1 MTALAQRN
9 PQAYGVLITLAG
21 VMIFVPDALVMRL
34 IGGDM
39 LALAFWRGLLS
50 GGIFLAGNLI
60 LARHTMP
67 RRGEWLDRKGLL
79 VIGLNAAGMLTWCS
93 AMQYTTAANALL
105 VLATAPFIAALLS
118 WLTLRE
124 TIDRA
129 TALAIGL
136 VFLGVVVIASGS
148 MGHGRL
154 LGDAFALMNATAIAA
169 YYVTLRTTGTRN
181 MLPHLALGSILGGVL
196 ALPFADFVPVDAT
209 TALLIFLSG
218 AIILPG
224 AAGLLMLGPRYLPAP
239 EVSMITLLEV
249 ILGPLLVWAVIG
261 ENPGQMTLIGG
272 TVIVVTVALHTAR
285 RLSQPHGQMKGVG

>member
-1 MTALAQRN
+1 MTALSQRN
-9 PQAYGVLITLAG
+9 PQAYGVLVTLAG

-39 LALAFWRGLLS
+39 LALAFWRGILA
-50 GGIFLAGNLI
+50 GGIFLAANLI
-60 LARHTMP
+60 FARQTMP
-67 RRGEWLDRKGLL
+67 SKGEWFDRKGLL
-79 VIGLNAAGMLTWCS
+79 VIGLNAVGGITWCS
-93 AMQYTTAANALL
+93 AMQYTSAANALL

-136 VFLGVVVIASGS
+136 VFAGVLIIGSGS

-154 LGDAFALMNATAIAA
+154 LGDAFALVNATAIAA
-169 YYVTLRTTGTRN
+169 YYVTLRTTGRRN
-181 MLPHLALGSILGGVL
+181 MLPHLALGAILGGLL
-196 ALPFADFVPVDAT
+196 ALPFAEFVPVDGG
-209 TALLIFLSG
+209 TAFLIFLSG
-218 AIILPG
+218 AVILPG

-249 ILGPLLVWAVIG
+249 ILGPMLVWAVIG
-261 ENPGQMTLIGG
+261 ENPGQMSLIGG
-272 TVIVVTVALHTAR
+272 AVIVVTVALHTLR
-285 RLSQPHGQMKGVG
+285 RVSQPQGGG

>member
-1 MTALAQRN
+1 MTDLAQRN
-9 PQAYGVLITLAG
+9 PQAYGVLVTLAG

-39 LALAFWRGLLS
+39 LALAFWRGILA
-50 GGIFLAGNLI
+50 GGIFLAANLVF
-60 LARHTMP
+60 ARQTMP
-67 RRGEWLDRKGLL
+67 GKGEWFDRKGLL
-79 VIGLNAAGMLTWCS
+79 VIGLNAVGGITWCS
-93 AMQYTTAANALL
+93 AMQYTSAANALL

-136 VFLGVVVIASGS
+136 VFAGVLIIGSGS

-154 LGDAFALMNATAIAA
+154 LGDAFALVNATAIAA
-169 YYVTLRTTGTRN
+169 YYVTLRTTGRRN
-181 MLPHLALGSILGGVL
+181 MLPHLALGAILGGFL
-196 ALPFADFVPVDAT
+196 ALPFAEFVPVDGG
-209 TALLIFLSG
+209 TAFLIFLSG
-218 AIILPG
+218 AVILPG

-261 ENPGQMTLIGG
+261 ENPGQMSLIGG
-272 TVIVVTVALHTAR
+272 ALIVVTVALHTLR
-285 RLSQPHGQMKGVG
+285 RISQPQGAS

>member
-1 MTALAQRN
+1 MTDLAQRN
-9 PQAYGVLITLAG
+9 PQAYGVLVTLAG

-39 LALAFWRGLLS
+39 LALAFWRGILA
-50 GGIFLAGNLI
+50 GGIFLAANLVF
-60 LARHTMP
+60 ARQTMP
-67 RRGEWLDRKGLL
+67 GKGEWFDRKGLL
-79 VIGLNAAGMLTWCS
+79 VIGLNAVGGITWCS
-93 AMQYTTAANALL
+93 AMQYTSAANALL

-136 VFLGVVVIASGS
+136 VFAGVLIIGSGS

-154 LGDAFALMNATAIAA
+154 LGDAFALVNATAIAA
-169 YYVTLRTTGTRN
+169 YYVTLRTTGRRN
-181 MLPHLALGSILGGVL
+181 MLPHLALGAILGGFL
-196 ALPFADFVPVDAT
+196 ALPFAEFVPVDGG
-209 TALLIFLSG
+209 TAFLIFLSG
-218 AIILPG
+218 AVILPG

-261 ENPGQMTLIGG
+261 ENPGQMSLIGG
-272 TVIVVTVALHTAR
+272 AVIVVTVALHTLR
-285 RLSQPHGQMKGVG
+285 RISQPQGAG

>member
-1 MTALAQRN
+1 MIPLAQRN
-9 PQAYGVLITLAG
+9 PQAYGVLVTLAG

-50 GGIFLAGNLI
+50 GGIFLSANLI

-67 RRGEWLDRKGLL
+67 GKGEWVDRKGLL
-79 VIGLNAAGMLTWCS
+79 VIGLNAVGVISWCS
-93 AMQYTTAANALL
+93 AMQYTSAANALL

-136 VFLGVVVIASGS
+136 VFAGVLVIASGS
-148 MGHGRL
+148 LGQGRL
-154 LGDAFALMNATAIAA
+154 LGDGFALLNATSIAA
-169 YYVTLRTTGTRN
+169 YYVTLRTTGRRN
-181 MLPHLALGSILGGVL
+181 MLPHVAVGSILGGLL
-196 ALPFADFVPVDAT
+196 ALPFASFAPVTAETAT
-209 TALLIFLSG
+209 LIFLSG

-272 TVIVVTVALHTAR
+272 ALIVATVTLHTLR
-285 RLSQPHGQMKGVG
+285 RLSQPEAKP

>member
-1 MTALAQRN
+1 MTALSQRN
-9 PQAYGVLITLAG
+9 PQAYGVLVTLAG

-39 LALAFWRGLLS
+39 LALAFWRGILA
-50 GGIFLAGNLI
+50 GGIFLAANLI
-60 LARHTMP
+60 FARQTMP
-67 RRGEWLDRKGLL
+67 GKGEWFDRKGLL
-79 VIGLNAAGMLTWCS
+79 VIGLNAVGGITWCS
-93 AMQYTTAANALL
+93 AMQYTSAANALL

-124 TIDRA
+124 TIDRT

-136 VFLGVVVIASGS
+136 VFAGVLIIGSGS

-154 LGDAFALMNATAIAA
+154 LGDAFALVNATAIAA
-169 YYVTLRTTGTRN
+169 YYVTLRTTGRRN
-181 MLPHLALGSILGGVL
+181 MLPHLALGAILGGLL
-196 ALPFADFVPVDAT
+196 ALPFAEFVPVDGG
-209 TALLIFLSG
+209 TAFLIFLSG
-218 AIILPG
+218 AVILPG

-261 ENPGQMTLIGG
+261 ENPGQMSLIGG
-272 TVIVVTVALHTAR
+272 AVIVVTVALHTLR
-285 RLSQPHGQMKGVG
+285 RVSQPQGGG

>member
-1 MTALAQRN
+1 MTALSQRN
-9 PQAYGVLITLAG
+9 PQAYGVLVTLAG

-34 IGGDM
+34 IGSDM
-39 LALAFWRGLLS
+39 LALAFWRGILA
-50 GGIFLAGNLI
+50 GGIFLAANLVF
-60 LARHTMP
+60 ARQTMP
-67 RRGEWLDRKGLL
+67 SKGEWFDRKGLL
-79 VIGLNAAGMLTWCS
+79 VIGLNAVGGITWCS
-93 AMQYTTAANALL
+93 AMQYTSAANALL

-136 VFLGVVVIASGS
+136 VFAGVLIIGSGS

-154 LGDAFALMNATAIAA
+154 LGDAFALVNATAIAA
-169 YYVTLRTTGTRN
+169 YYVTLRTTGRRN
-181 MLPHLALGSILGGVL
+181 MLPHLALGAILGGLL
-196 ALPFADFVPVDAT
+196 ALPFAEFVPVDGG
-209 TALLIFLSG
+209 TAFLIFLSG
-218 AIILPG
+218 AVILPG

-261 ENPGQMTLIGG
+261 ENPGQMSLIGG
-272 TVIVVTVALHTAR
+272 AVIVVTVALHTLR
-285 RLSQPHGQMKGVG
+285 RVSQPQGGG

>member
-1 MTALAQRN
+1 MTALSQRN
-9 PQAYGVLITLAG
+9 PQAYGVLVTLAG

-39 LALAFWRGLLS
+39 LALAFWRGVLA
-50 GGIFLAGNLI
+50 GGIFLTANMI
-60 LARHTMP
+60 FARQTMP
-67 RRGEWLDRKGLL
+67 GKGEWFDRKGLL
-79 VIGLNAAGMLTWCS
+79 VIGLNAVGGISWCS
-93 AMQYTTAANALL
+93 AMQYTSAANALL

-136 VFLGVVVIASGS
+136 VFAGVLIIGSGS
-148 MGHGRL
+148 LGHGRL
-154 LGDAFALMNATAIAA
+154 LGDAFALLNATAIAA
-169 YYVTLRTTGTRN
+169 YYVTLRTTGRRN
-181 MLPHLALGSILGGVL
+181 MLPHLALGSILGGLL
-196 ALPFADFVPVDAT
+196 ALPFAEFVPVDGG
-209 TALLIFLSG
+209 TAFLIFLSG
-218 AIILPG
+218 AVILPG

-261 ENPGQMTLIGG
+261 ENPGQMSLIGG
-272 TVIVVTVALHTAR
+272 AVIVVTVALHTLR
-285 RLSQPHGQMKGVG
+285 RLSQPQGAG

>member
-1 MTALAQRN
+1 MTDLSQRN
-9 PQAYGVLITLAG
+9 PQAYGVLVTLAG

-39 LALAFWRGLLS
+39 LALAFWRGVLA
-50 GGIFLAGNLI
+50 GGIFLAANMI
-60 LARHTMP
+60 FARQTMP
-67 RRGEWLDRKGLL
+67 GKGEWFDRKGLL
-79 VIGLNAAGMLTWCS
+79 VIGLNAVGGITWCS
-93 AMQYTTAANALL
+93 AMQYTSAANALL

-136 VFLGVVVIASGS
+136 VFAGVLIIGSGS

-154 LGDAFALMNATAIAA
+154 LGDAFALVNATAIAA
-169 YYVTLRTTGTRN
+169 YYVTLRTTGRRN
-181 MLPHLALGSILGGVL
+181 MLPHLALGAILGGFL
-196 ALPFADFVPVDAT
+196 ALPFAEFVPVDGG
-209 TALLIFLSG
+209 TAFLIFLSG
-218 AIILPG
+218 AVILPG

-261 ENPGQMTLIGG
+261 ENPGQMSLIGG
-272 TVIVVTVALHTAR
+272 AVIVVTVALHTLR
-285 RLSQPHGQMKGVG
+285 RISQPQWAG

>member
-1 MTALAQRN
+1 MTALSQRN
-9 PQAYGVLITLAG
+9 PQAYGVLVTLAG

-39 LALAFWRGLLS
+39 LALAFWRGILA
-50 GGIFLAGNLI
+50 GGIFLAANLI
-60 LARHTMP
+60 FARQTMP
-67 RRGEWLDRKGLL
+67 RKGEWFDRKGLL
-79 VIGLNAAGMLTWCS
+79 VIGLNAVGGITWCS
-93 AMQYTTAANALL
+93 AMQYTSAANALL

-136 VFLGVVVIASGS
+136 VFAGVLIIGSGS

-154 LGDAFALMNATAIAA
+154 LGDAFALVNATAIAA
-169 YYVTLRTTGTRN
+169 YYVTLRTTGRRN
-181 MLPHLALGSILGGVL
+181 MLPHLALGAILGGLL
-196 ALPFADFVPVDAT
+196 ALPFAEFVPVDGG
-209 TALLIFLSG
+209 TAFLIFLSG
-218 AIILPG
+218 AVILPG

-261 ENPGQMTLIGG
+261 ENPGQMSLIGG
-272 TVIVVTVALHTAR
+272 SVIVVTVALHTLR
-285 RLSQPHGQMKGVG
+285 RVSQPQGGG

>member
-1 MTALAQRN
+1 MTTLAQRN
-9 PQAYGVLITLAG
+9 PQAYGVLVTLAG

-39 LALAFWRGLLS
+39 LALAFWRGILA
-50 GGIFLAGNLI
+50 GGIFLAANLI
-60 LARHTMP
+60 FARQTMP
-67 RRGEWLDRKGLL
+67 SKGEWFDRKGLL
-79 VIGLNAAGMLTWCS
+79 VIGLNAMGGITWCS
-93 AMQYTTAANALL
+93 AMQYTSAANALL

-124 TIDRA
+124 TIDRV

-136 VFLGVVVIASGS
+136 VFAGVLIIGSGS

-154 LGDAFALMNATAIAA
+154 LGDAFALLNATAIAA
-169 YYVTLRTTGTRN
+169 YYVTLRTTGRRN
-181 MLPHLALGSILGGVL
+181 MLPHLALGAILGGIL
-196 ALPFADFVPVDAT
+196 DLPFADFVPVDAG
-209 TALLIFLSG
+209 TAFLIFLSG
-218 AIILPG
+218 AVILPG

-272 TVIVVTVALHTAR
+272 AVIVITVSLHTAR
-285 RLSQPHGQMKGVG
+285 RMSQPQGVG